1 MKDEDLA
8 QLAVN
13 TIRTLAIDA
22 VQKANS
28 GHPGLPMGAAPMA
41 YVLWQ
46 RHLRHNP
53 KNPHW
58 ANRDRFVLSAGHG
71 SMLLYCLLH
80 LTGYDL
86 TLADLQA
93 FRQWES
99 RTPGHPETLLTP
111 GVEATTGPLGQG
123 TANAVGM
130 AMAERAL
137 AARFNRPGHT
147 IVDHRTYAI
156 VSDGDLME
164 GISAEAA
171 SLAGHLKL
179 GKLIYLYDCNHISL
193 DGPTSLAF
201 STEDVGARYA
211 AYGWQVLKVKN
222 GDTDLDAIDRA
233 INEAEA
239 DTARPSIIVV
249 QTTIGYG
256 SPKKQG
262 TSEAH
267 GSPLG
272 AEEVAAAKRALGFDP
287 EKFFFVPPEAGA
299 HLRSAVDRGA
309 AEQAEWEKLFA
320 AYASAHADLAAD
332 WRRVMAGE
340 LPKDWDGGLP
350 TFGDKDAQATRQ
362 ASGKALNAIAARVPE
377 LIGGDA
383 DLSVSTSTAL
393 KDGGSFDGQ
402 TGTGRNI
409 HFGVREHAM
418 GAIANGIAYHGGL
431 RTFVATFFCFSDYMR
446 PAVRLAAL
454 NELPVT
460 FVWTHDSIALGED
473 GPTHQ
478 PVEHL
483 MSLRAMPGLAV
494 MRPADANET
503 AEAWRFAI
511 RERKRPVALVLSRQ
525 KLPVLDAAAARGTAR
540 GAYVVADAPD
550 GKPRA
555 LLLGTGAE
563 VHVALAAQKLLAGE
577 GVATR
582 VVSMP
587 CWELFAEQDAAY
599 RASVLPASV
608 RTRVSVEAG
617 VTLGWERWLGDGGQ
631 AVGLDRY
638 GASAPGEVNLE
649 KLGFTAENV
658 ARHVRTLLANAK
670 TGAA

>member
-1 MKDEDLA
+1 MKDEDIA

-13 TIRTLAIDA
+13 TIRSLAIDA

-53 KNPHW
+53 RNPHW
-58 ANRDRFVLSAGHG
+58 ADRDRFVLSAGHG
-71 SMLLYCLLH
+71 SALLYCLLH
-80 LTGYDL
+80 LTGYDVSMG
-86 TLADLQA
+86 DLQA
-93 FRQWES
+93 FRQWGS
-99 RTPGHPETLLTP
+99 KTPGHPEARLTP

-123 TANAVGM
+123 AANAVGM

-137 AARFNRPGHT
+137 AYRFNRPGHVL
-147 IVDHRTYAI
+147 VDHRTYAI

-164 GISAEAA
+164 GVSAEAS

-201 STEDVGARYA
+201 STENVAARYA
-211 AYGWQVLKVKN
+211 AYGWQVLKVLN
-222 GDTDLDAIDRA
+222 GDTDLAAIDRA
-233 INEAEA
+233 LSEAEA
-239 DTARPSIIVV
+239 DTTRPSIVVV

-256 SPKKQG
+256 APNKQG

-272 AEEVAAAKRALGFDP
+272 PEEVAAAKRALGFDP
-287 EKFFFVPPEAGA
+287 AKFFYVPVEAGT
-299 HLRSAVDRGA
+299 HLRAAIERGSIL
-309 AEQAEWEKLFA
+309 ENEWNERFA
-320 AYASAHADLAAD
+320 LYASSYPDLAEE
-332 WRRVMAGE
+332 WRRVQSGA
-340 LPKDWDGGLP
+340 LPKGWDDGLP
-350 TFGDKDAQATRQ
+350 VFATQDAQATRQ

-377 LIGGDA
+377 LLGGDA

-393 KDGGSFDGQ
+393 KGGGSFDGV
-402 TGTGRNI
+402 TGAGRNI
-409 HFGVREHAM
+409 HYGVREHAM
-418 GAIANGIAYHGGL
+418 GAIANGIAYHGGV
-431 RTFVATFFCFSDYMR
+431 RNFVATFFCFSDYMR

-454 NELPVT
+454 NELPVV

-494 MRPADANET
+494 MRPADPNET
-503 AEAWRFAI
+503 VEAWRFALTQ
-511 RERKRPVALVLSRQ
+511 RHRPVALVLSRQ
-525 KLPVLDAAAARGTAR
+525 KLPVLDASLTRNTSR
-540 GAYVVADAPD
+540 GAYVIADPVGGIAPI
-550 GKPRA
+550 A
-555 LLLGTGAE
+555 ILIGTGAE
-563 VHVALAAQKLLAGE
+563 VHVAIAAHRLLAE
-577 GVATR
+577 QGVPTR

-587 CWELFAEQDAAY
+587 CWEVFAEQDAAY
-599 RASVLPASV
+599 RTSVLTPSV
-608 RTRVSVEAG
+608 LVRVSVEAG
-617 VTLGWERWLGDGGQ
+617 VTFGWERWIGEAGA

-638 GASAPGEVNLE
+638 GASAPGEVCLA
-649 KLGFTAENV
+649 KLGITAENV
-658 ARHVRTLLANAK
+658 VAHVRASLRGR
-670 TGAA
+670 GA

>member
-1 MKDEDLA
+1 VKDEDIA

-53 KNPHW
+53 RNPHW
-58 ANRDRFVLSAGHG
+58 ADRDRFVLSAGHG

-93 FRQWES
+93 FRQWGS

-137 AARFNRPGHT
+137 AHRFNRPGHT

-164 GISAEAA
+164 GISGEAA
-171 SLAGHLKL
+171 SLGGHLKL

-211 AYGWQVLKVKN
+211 AYGWQVLKVAN
-222 GDTDLDAIDRA
+222 GDIDLAAIDRA
-233 INEAEA
+233 ITEAEA
-239 DTARPSIIVV
+239 ETTRPSIVVV

-256 SPKKQG
+256 APKKQG

-272 AEEVAAAKRALGFDP
+272 PDEVAAVKKALGFDP
-287 EKFFFVPPEAGA
+287 TQSFFIPPEAEK
-299 HLRSAVDRGA
+299 HLRSAVERGA
-309 AEQAEWEKLFA
+309 SQESEWA
-320 AYASAHADLAAD
+320 ARFTSYASAHSDLAAE
-332 WRRVMAGE
+332 WKRVQAGE
-340 LPKDWDGGLP
+340 LPSDWEKGLP
-350 TFGDKDAQATRQ
+350 VFGEKDAQATRQ
-362 ASGKALNAIAARVPE
+362 SSGKALNAIAARMPE
-377 LIGGDA
+377 LLGGDA
-383 DLSVSTSTAL
+383 DLSVSTSTSL
-393 KDGGSFDGQ
+393 KDGGSFDGT
-402 TGTGRNI
+402 TGAGRNI

-418 GAIANGIAYHGGL
+418 GAIANGMTYHGGV
-431 RTFVATFFCFSDYMR
+431 RVFVATFFCFSDYMR

-454 NELPVT
+454 NELPVV

-494 MRPADANET
+494 MRPADPNESV
-503 AEAWRFAI
+503 EAWRFAI
-511 RERKRPVALVLSRQ
+511 SQKHRPVALVLSRQ
-525 KLPVLDAAAARGTAR
+525 KLPVIDAALARNTGR
-540 GAYVVADAPD
+540 GAYVVVDPPKE
-550 GKPRA
+550 KPVA
-555 LLLGTGAE
+555 ILMGTGAE
-563 VHVALAAQKLLAGE
+563 VHVALAAHRLLACE
-577 GVATR
+577 GIPTR

-587 CWELFAEQDAAY
+587 CWEAFAEQDAAY
-599 RASVLPASV
+599 RASVLPPEV
-608 RTRVSVEAG
+608 RIRVSVEAG
-617 VTLGWERWLGDGGQ
+617 VTLGWERWLGDGGT

-649 KLGFTAENV
+649 RLGFTAENV
-658 ARHVRTLLANAK
+658 AQQVRTLFANVR
-670 TGAA
+670 GRG